1 MEDVNMYEVLEDFAQ
16 TNALRQTSPGLK
28 LFLGL
33 ASILLCVSSPGPVAP
48 LLVAVS
54 LSVAILA
61 LARIPP
67 RVYARLLLI
76 PVSFAVMSIAVILF
90 ITGSGTVLFEVPG
103 LPLAVTA
110 DGANLAVLLLAR
122 VFGGMC
128 SLYFIAL
135 TTPMTEVF
143 DIFRRLGVPTV
154 LIDLAMLIYRFIFI
168 LIEEAGQIYRSQVMR
183 LGYGRFRESV
193 NSFGMLA
200 GALFL
205 RTWESGEALV
215 LAMDAR
221 CYDGKL
227 GIPGDARPIS
237 YPALAVALVYLGAV
251 LAVSLKT
258 GGPLLI

>member
-1 MEDVNMYEVLEDFAQ
+1 MHEVLEDFAQ
-16 TNALRQTSPGLK
+16 ENGLRQVSPALK
-28 LFLGL
+28 LLIGL
-33 ASILLCVSSPGPVAP
+33 ASILLCISSPGPVAP
-48 LLVAVS
+48 LLVAAAMS
-54 LSVAILA
+54 AAILILA
-61 LARIPP
+61 KIPARFYARI
-67 RVYARLLLI
+67 LLI
-76 PVSFAVMSIAVILF
+76 PVSFAVMSIAVVLF
-90 ITGSGTVLFEVPG
+90 ITGSGTVLFAVPG

-128 SLYFIAL
+128 SLFFIAL

-143 DIFRRLGVPTV
+143 DIFRRLRVPAV
-154 LIDLAMLIYRFIFI
+154 FIDLVMLTYRFIFI

-193 NSFGMLA
+193 HSFGMLS

-221 CYDGKL
+221 CYDGKF
-227 GIPGDARPIS
+227 GIPGETRPVS
-237 YPALAVALVYLGAV
+237 GLALATTLIYIGAV
-251 LAVSLKT
+251 AAVSLRT
-258 GGPLLI
+258 GGLTLI

>member
-1 MEDVNMYEVLEDFAQ
+1 MLDDFAQ
-16 TNALRQTSPGLK
+16 TNGLRGTSPGLK

-76 PVSFAVMSIAVILF
+76 PVSFAVMSIIVILF
-90 ITGSGTVLFEVPG
+90 ITGSGTVLVEVPG

-110 DGANLAVLLLAR
+110 DGANLAILLLAR

-128 SLYFIAL
+128 SLFFIAL
-135 TTPMTEVF
+135 TTPMAEVF
-143 DIFRRLGVPTV
+143 DILKRLGVPTV
-154 LIDLAMLIYRFIFI
+154 VIDLAMLIYRFIFI

-227 GIPGDARPIS
+227 GIPGDARPVS
-237 YPALAVALVYLGAV
+237 YPALGVVLVYLGAV

-258 GGPLLI
+258 GGLLLI